1 MERMEGE
8 AADLLDP
15 VRWLSPESDGHARER
30 ELLASL
36 VHVTP
41 SVEARRAVWEGIDAA
56 ARKRMFVDPRA
67 RRRPPRSSWPSWF
80 AVQPH

>member
-1 MERMEGE
+1 MEGE

-36 VHVTP
+36 VQVCP
-41 SVEARRAVWEGIDAA
+41 SVQARRAVWEGIESAA
-56 ARKRMFVDPRA
+56 TGRMFVPP
-67 RRRPPRSSWPSWF
+67 RPPSSSSWPSRF
-80 AVQPH
+80 AAQPH